1 MKVNF
6 KFEGIYIKKLL
17 IGLMFGLILL
27 PSIFKSVAILVFG
40 LCVLIFGIKNK
51 NKFNRKL
58 FFLNASFYFFLIVT
72 LVFSKNVHLGLS
84 SLTTM
89 SSLIV
94 FPLLMAYLN
103 KEESVVLFK
112 QIKTY
117 KWVYI
122 IAVCIFNIFP
132 FCWYG
137 INESTLIEIIKHYPY
152 LIIIDFGKYSIH
164 PIYISMH
171 CAIAILFSLS
181 LFKEITT
188 NKKKIVLL
196 FIISLLVLFLLIY
209 LRKGPIIAL
218 IFSLVVWSLIN
229 YKLYLKQSVILI
241 SCLVILVALIPNT
254 RNRFLELINISNDKE
269 NAQSSTNIRY
279 TIYKNSFK
287 LVKNAPL
294 LGYGIGDYNLVLK
307 ESYKK
312 NASFLLKKQYNSHN
326 QYLSFFLMGG
336 FCLFLIFIFTYTK
349 NIFLSIKAG
358 NTMLI
363 LLLTFYGFMMLFENI
378 LERENGVIFFAFFI
392 NFFALKNYYNI
403 EE

>member
-1 MKVNF
+1 
-6 KFEGIYIKKLL
+6 
-17 IGLMFGLILL
+17 
-27 PSIFKSVAILVFG
+27 
-40 LCVLIFGIKNK
+40 
-51 NKFNRKL
+51 
-58 FFLNASFYFFLIVT
+58 
-72 LVFSKNVHLGLS
+72 
-84 SLTTM
+84 
-89 SSLIV
+89 
-94 FPLLMAYLN
+94 
-103 KEESVVLFK
+103 
-112 QIKTY
+112 
-117 KWVYI
+117 
-122 IAVCIFNIFP
+122 
-132 FCWYG
+132 
-137 INESTLIEIIKHYPY
+137 
-152 LIIIDFGKYSIH
+152 
-164 PIYISMH
+164 
-171 CAIAILFSLS
+171 
-181 LFKEITT
+181 
-188 NKKKIVLL
+188 
-196 FIISLLVLFLLIY
+196 
-209 LRKGPIIAL
+209 
-218 IFSLVVWSLIN
+218 
-229 YKLYLKQSVILI
+229 VILI

-312 NASFLLKKQYNSHN
+312 NAPFLLKKQYNSHN

-349 NIFLSIKAG
+349 NIFLSIKEG

-363 LLLTFYGFMMLFENI
+363 LLLTFYGIMMLFENI